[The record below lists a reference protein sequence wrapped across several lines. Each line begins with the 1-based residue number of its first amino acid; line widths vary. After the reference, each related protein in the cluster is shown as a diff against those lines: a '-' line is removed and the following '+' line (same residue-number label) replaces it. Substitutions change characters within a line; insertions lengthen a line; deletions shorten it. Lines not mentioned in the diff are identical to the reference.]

1 MKQVYLST
9 YIYSPPI
16 MKIWQGLNKLRF
28 NTVNNSAKT
37 SFYIPE
43 FFYLADINIYMLL
56 TVKYESI

>member
-1 MKQVYLST
+1 
-9 YIYSPPI
+9 